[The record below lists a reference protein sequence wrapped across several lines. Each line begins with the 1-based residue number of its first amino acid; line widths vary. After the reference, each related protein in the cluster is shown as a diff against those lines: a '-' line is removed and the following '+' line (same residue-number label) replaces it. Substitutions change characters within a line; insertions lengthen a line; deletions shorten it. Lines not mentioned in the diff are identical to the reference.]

1 MVKAFVEFV
10 KGGAM
15 AAEGL
20 MIRALLAVASGALR
34 ERMSAGMA
42 AAGFADLR
50 PAYEAVFALL
60 RPEGDRV
67 VDLARRA
74 HTSKQAMGY
83 LVASLEAAGYL
94 ERVPDPTDRR
104 AQLVQRTARG
114 WEVNQ
119 TARRL
124 VKELQDELAAQLGP
138 ERMQAL
144 LELLR
149 DLVEI
154 LGADYHVPE
163 PATLDRRIGKS

>member
-1 MVKAFVEFV
+1 M
-10 KGGAM
+10 
-15 AAEGL
+15 
-20 MIRALLAVASGALR
+20 
-34 ERMSAGMA
+34 
-42 AAGFADLR
+42 
-50 PAYEAVFALL
+50 VFALS

-74 HTSKQAMGY
+74 HTTKQAMGY

-104 AQLVQRTARG
+104 AQLIQRTARG

-124 VKELQDELAAQLGP
+124 VKELQDGLAAQLGP
-138 ERMQAL
+138 ERMQTL

-149 DLVEI
+149 DLVAMV
-154 LGADYHVPE
+154 GADYHVPE
-163 PATLDRRIGKS
+163 PVTLGQQISKSSLTGRPRGQGEAARRASAHRYSCCCRV